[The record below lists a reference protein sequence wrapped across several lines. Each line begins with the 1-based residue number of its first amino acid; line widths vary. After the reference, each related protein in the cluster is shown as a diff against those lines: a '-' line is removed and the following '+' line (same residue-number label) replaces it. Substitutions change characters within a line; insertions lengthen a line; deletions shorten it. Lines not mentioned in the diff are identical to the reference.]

1 MDKNNN
7 KQKEKPLAGI
17 SMKIACGS
25 KMALKIGSPLMPPL
39 LDYNKSFG
47 TRPKKNC
54 KYLRAIPPNC
64 LFVLK
69 SAQNRGKSERI

>member
-1 MDKNNN
+1 MAKNNN

-25 KMALKIGSPLMPPL
+25 KMALKIEERVKEF
-39 LDYNKSFG
+39 DDSF
-47 TRPKKNC
+47 TN
-54 KYLRAIPPNC
+54 Y

-69 SAQNRGKSERI
+69 SAQN